1 MKYATRKTTTHLVIH
16 CTATPEGRDVTAKD
30 VDRMHRQR
38 GFNGIG
44 YHFIVRL
51 DGTVEPG
58 RPVDAI
64 GAHVEGQNSTSIG
77 ISYVGGVDANDIKLA
92 KDTRTDAQKRA
103 LRALL
108 LDLVSKYP
116 DVEILGH
123 RDFPG
128 VKKACPCFDAKA
140 DYADI

>member
-1 MKYATRKTTTHLVIH
+1 MKYASRKATTHIVIH

-44 YHFIVRL
+44 YHYVVRL
-51 DGTVEPG
+51 DGTIEVG
-58 RPVDAI
+58 RPEDAI
-64 GAHVEGQNSTSIG
+64 GAHVEGHNSTSIG
-77 ISYVGGVDANDIKLA
+77 ISYVGGVDANDINKA
-92 KDTRTDAQKRA
+92 EDTRTEAQKK
-103 LRALL
+103 ALL
-108 LDLVSKYP
+108 KLIKQLREKYP
-116 DVEILGH
+116 KAQVLGH

-140 DYADI
+140 EYLRV

>member
-1 MKYATRKTTTHLVIH
+1 MNYPSRKATTHIVIH

-44 YHFIVRL
+44 YHYVIKL
-51 DGTVEPG
+51 DGTIEKG
-58 RPVDAI
+58 RPEDAI

-77 ISYVGGVDANDIKLA
+77 ISYVGGVDANDINKAL
-92 KDTRTDAQKRA
+92 DTRTEAQKKSLLKLIKQ
-103 LRALL
+103 LRE
-108 LDLVSKYP
+108 KYP
-116 DVEILGH
+116 KAQVLGH

-128 VKKACPCFDAKA
+128 VKKACPCFDAKTE
-140 DYADI
+140 YLRV